1 MLFCSYLAAVRA
13 DDVPA
18 AKSVAR
24 LLRPPVIAL
33 SGKLLRLCLPLM
45 PGFPVYYAVF
55 IRAPFSAAQAGAFG
69 YFHFADHRKLH
80 TMMRTHYCGQ
90 LNETLA
96 DQEITLCGWVHR
108 RRDHG
113 GVIFLDIRDREG
125 LAQVVFD
132 PDREETFALADSVR
146 SEYVVRIRGKVRARP
161 AGAVNPNMA
170 SGAIEVLGYELEVL
184 NQAETPPFPLNEYSD
199 VGEETRLRYRFIDLR
214 RPEMAA
220 KLKLRSQIT
229 SSIRRYLDENGFL
242 DVETPIL
249 TRATPEGAR
258 DYLVPSR
265 THPGHFFALP
275 QSPQLFKQLLM
286 VSGFDRYYQIA
297 KCFRDE
303 DLRADRQP
311 EFTQIDIET
320 SFLDEADIMGLT
332 EGMIRQ
338 LFKQVLDVDLGDFP
352 HMTFEEA
359 MRRYGSDKPDL
370 RNPLELVDVADQL
383 AGVEFK
389 VFSGP
394 ANDPKGRVAALRVP
408 GGASMPRKQIDD
420 YTKFVGIYGAK
431 GLAYIKV
438 NERAKGLEGLQSP
451 IVKFI
456 PEENLEVILDRV
468 GAVDGDLVFFGAD
481 KAKIVS
487 EALGALRIKLGTDL
501 ELLTSEWAPL
511 WVVDFPM
518 FEENDD
524 GSLSALHHP
533 FTAPKCS
540 PEELQA
546 EPATALSRAY
556 DMVLNGTELGGGSI
570 RIHSKEMQQA
580 VFNILGISAEEQQE
594 KFGFLLDALKF
605 GAPPHGGLAFGL
617 DRLVMLVTGA
627 QSIREVIAFP
637 KTQSAACVM
646 TQAPGLVDQK
656 ALRELNIRL
665 REQAKVE

>member
-1 MLFCSYLAAVRA
+1 
-13 DDVPA
+13 
-18 AKSVAR
+18 
-24 LLRPPVIAL
+24 
-33 SGKLLRLCLPLM
+33 
-45 PGFPVYYAVF
+45 
-55 IRAPFSAAQAGAFG
+55 
-69 YFHFADHRKLH
+69 
-80 TMMRTHYCGQ
+80 MMRSHYCGQ
-90 LNETLA
+90 LNESL
-96 DQEITLCGWVHR
+96 DGQEITLCGWVHR

-113 GVIFLDIRDREG
+113 GVIFLDVRDREG
-125 LAQVVFD
+125 MAQVVFD
-132 PDREETFALADSVR
+132 PDRAETFSAADRVR
-146 SEYVVRIRGKVRARP
+146 SEYVVKITGKVRLRPEGAR
-161 AGAVNPNMA
+161 NPNMA

-184 NQAETPPFPLNEYSD
+184 NEAETPPFPLNEYSD

-214 RPEMAA
+214 RPEMAE
-220 KLKLRSQIT
+220 KLKLRSSIT
-229 SSIRRYLDENGFL
+229 TSIRRYLDENGFL

-265 THPGHFFALP
+265 THPGSFFALP

-286 VSGFDRYYQIA
+286 VAGFDRYYQIA

-320 SFLDEADIMGLT
+320 SFLDESDIIGIT
-332 EGMIRQ
+332 EGMVRK
-338 LFKQVLDVDLGDFP
+338 LFKEVLGVEFGEFP
-352 HMTFEEA
+352 HMPVEEA

-370 RNPLELVDVADQL
+370 RIPLELVDVEDQL
-383 AGVEFK
+383 KDVEFK
-389 VFSGP
+389 VFAGP
-394 ANDPKGRVAALRVP
+394 ANDPKCRVAALRVP

-438 NERAKGLEGLQSP
+438 NERAKGVEGLQSP
-451 IVKFI
+451 IVKNI
-456 PEENLEVILDRV
+456 PEASLNAILDRV
-468 GAVDGDLVFFGAD
+468 GAVDGDIVFFGAD

-487 EALGALRIKLGTDL
+487 EALGALRIKLGHDL
-501 ELLTSEWAPL
+501 NLLTCEWAPM

-533 FTAPKCS
+533 FTAPKCT
-540 PEELQA
+540 PEELEA
-546 EPATALSRAY
+546 NPGAALSRAY

-570 RIHSKEMQQA
+570 RIHRKDMQQT
-580 VFNILGISAEEQQE
+580 VFRILGIDEAEQNE
-594 KFGFLLDALKF
+594 KFGFLLDALKY

-617 DRLVMLVTGA
+617 DRLVMLMTGA

-637 KTQSAACVM
+637 KTQSAADVM
-646 TQAPGLVDQK
+646 TQAPGAVDAK
-656 ALRELNIRL
+656 ALRELHIRL
-665 REQAKVE
+665 REQPKAE